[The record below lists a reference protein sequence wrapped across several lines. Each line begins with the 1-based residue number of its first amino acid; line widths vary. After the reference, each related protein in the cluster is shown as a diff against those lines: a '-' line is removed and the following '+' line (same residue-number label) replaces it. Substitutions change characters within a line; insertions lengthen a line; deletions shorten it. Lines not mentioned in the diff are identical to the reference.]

1 MGPGPFSISCKV
13 WQFSQSLTERY
24 HSLTILKRET
34 GIRKS
39 DRKLFGSVI
48 GIVKC
53 DKKLSQ
59 SGVADSGDE
68 FGSGD

>member
-1 MGPGPFSISCKV
+1 M
-13 WQFSQSLTERY
+13 
-24 HSLTILKRET
+24 LKSAT

-68 FGSGD
+68 VGSGD

>member
-24 HSLTILKRET
+24 HSVTILKSAA
-34 GIRKS
+34 GITKF
-39 DRKLFGSVI
+39 DRRLFGSVI
-48 GIVKC
+48 GILKC

-68 FGSGD
+68 VDRGD

>member
-1 MGPGPFSISCKV
+1 MRQVSEN
-13 WQFSQSLTERY
+13 LTESY
-24 HSLTILKRET
+24 L
-34 GIRKS
+34 
-39 DRKLFGSVI
+39 GSVI

-68 FGSGD
+68 VGSGD